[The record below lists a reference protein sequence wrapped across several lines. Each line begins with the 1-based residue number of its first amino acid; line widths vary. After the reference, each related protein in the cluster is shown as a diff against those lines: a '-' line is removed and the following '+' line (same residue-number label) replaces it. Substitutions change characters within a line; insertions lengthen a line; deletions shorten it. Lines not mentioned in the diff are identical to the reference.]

1 MSPSQNQKSTDTV
14 TLEIMRVI
22 PGAGEC
28 HAILNNDQVI
38 EAKNPDLF
46 QKWNKVVLKAAD
58 GGNYFVSEIY
68 DTGGKLL
75 YSKSRV

>member
-1 MSPSQNQKSTDTV
+1 MSPSKKQKSIDIV

-46 QKWNKVVLKAAD
+46 QK
-58 GGNYFVSEIY
+58 
-68 DTGGKLL
+68 
-75 YSKSRV
+75 

>member
-22 PGAGEC
+22 PGIGEC
-28 HAILNNDQVI
+28 HAILNNNQVI

-46 QKWNKVVLKAAD
+46 QKGNKVVLKAD
-58 GGNYFVSEIY
+58 GGNYYVSEIY
-68 DTGGKLL
+68 DTSGKLL

>member
-1 MSPSQNQKSTDTV
+1 MSPSKKQKSIDIV

-38 EAKNPDLF
+38 EDKNPYF
-46 QKWNKVVLKAAD
+46 FKKGNKVVLKAD
-58 GGNYFVSEIY
+58 GDNYSVSEIY

>member
-1 MSPSQNQKSTDTV
+1 MSPSKKQKSIDIV

-38 EAKNPDLF
+38 EAKNPYFF
-46 QKWNKVVLKAAD
+46 QKGNKVVLKAD
-58 GGNYFVSEIY
+58 GDNYSVSEIY